1 MVGLPDKIASIEP
14 GSDNRDEAEEGGRRA
29 PSSNIGRVPTTGGDV
44 TVMANEDQIASI
56 LSVVRL
62 GDLDHRG
69 WWQSHGLDET
79 GSFLLQRSFKRTWAA
94 TAMELSMVSARA
106 RHDEAL
112 GRKDAVHLFS
122 DELPIYRLVHSWL
135 LEQKLEDDL
144 ASFEPFKSATT
155 GELVDQLPKPPDAE
169 RRAAGLYLGTFA
181 RSDLDDPMRLE
192 EIVSDLLGTYSSLGQ
207 EFLAPY
213 VDLAP

>member
-1 MVGLPDKIASIEP
+1 MSKKDIVEL
-14 GSDNRDEAEEGGRRA
+14 
-29 PSSNIGRVPTTGGDV
+29 V
-44 TVMANEDQIASI
+44 

-69 WWQSHGLDET
+69 WWRSHGLDET
-79 GSFLLQRSFKRTWAA
+79 GSFLLRRSFKRTWAA
-94 TAMELSMVSARA
+94 TAMELSMVSARV

-112 GRKDAVHLFS
+112 GRRDAVHLFS

-144 ASFEPFKSATT
+144 SPFEFFRSATT
-155 GELVDQLPKPPDAE
+155 DELVDRLPQPSDFE
-169 RRAAGLYLGTFA
+169 RRAAGLYLGTVA
-181 RSDLDDPMRLE
+181 RSDLDDATHFE
-192 EIVSDLLGTYSSLGQ
+192 EVVSGLVGAHRTLNQ

-213 VDLAP
+213 VDLAS